1 MSTFIS
7 PSRPDSTPS
16 TRQDLIGLVDVAH
29 GLPGPAI
36 DIVDWVQGQN
46 VAPTVIDQLLENG
59 CRYFHDGTDQSDAQ
73 LIGLAVDQLIERGLN
88 PADVAYVI
96 HAHTEAFSMPAPPV
110 SVLSQLAARYGWRTR
125 MAFSVGHLAC
135 ASVGNA
141 LQWAATLLRRD
152 PQARYAL
159 VVTSDRVFG
168 QANHRI
174 RQTAGIQS
182 DGGSALLIGRDKL
195 LAVLDHITVRNHA
208 ELFDGPSNALNAA
221 AIARSAWV
229 QTKQLLQAHASACE
243 LTVAEMGEILPINAD
258 RPYWLAIGKSL
269 GLGPEHFFL
278 DNIGHRGHACCADLA
293 VNLVDRGLS
302 LLAAGRRVVYCAQ
315 SNVGA
320 YAAIG
325 FRPLSLKQE
334 AA

>member
-1 MSTFIS
+1 MSVQ
-7 PSRPDSTPS
+7 RKH
-16 TRQDLIGLVDVAH
+16 QEVIGLVDVAH
-29 GLPGPAI
+29 GLPGTAI

-46 VAPTVIDQLLENG
+46 VAPLVIEQLLGNG
-59 CRYFHDGTDQSDAQ
+59 CRYFHDGTDKSDAQ
-73 LIGLAVDQLIERGLN
+73 LIGLAIDQLIARGLDT
-88 PADVAYVI
+88 ADVAYVI
-96 HAHTEAFSMPAPPV
+96 HAHTETFSMPAPPV
-110 SVLSQLAARYGWRTR
+110 SVLTQLAARYGWHTR

-182 DGGSALLIGRDKL
+182 DGGSAVLIGRDGL
-195 LAVLDHITVRNHA
+195 RAVLEHITVRNHA
-208 ELFDGPSNALNAA
+208 ELFDGPSNAVNAA
-221 AIARSAWV
+221 AVARSAWV
-229 QTKQLLQAHASACE
+229 QTKSLLQDLAKD
-243 LTVAEMGEILPINAD
+243 LGKPVNEIGHVLPINAD

-278 DNIGHRGHACCADLA
+278 DNIGRRGHACCADLA

-302 LLAAGRRVVYCAQ
+302 LLDAGQHVVYCAQ

-320 YAAIG
+320 YAAVAFSPIQTSEE
-325 FRPLSLKQE
+325 LI
-334 AA
+334 

>member
-1 MSTFIS
+1 MSVS
-7 PSRPDSTPS
+7 N
-16 TRQDLIGLVDVAH
+16 QHQEAVIGLVDVAH

-46 VAPTVIDQLLENG
+46 VAPTVIEALLANG

-73 LIGLAVDQLIERGLN
+73 LIGLAIDKLVARGLN

-152 PQARYAL
+152 PSARYAL

-182 DGGSALLIGRDKL
+182 DGGSALLIGREDL
-195 LAVLDHITVRNHA
+195 CAVLDHITVRNHA
-208 ELFDGPSNALNAA
+208 ELFDGPSNPVNAA
-221 AIARSAWV
+221 AISRFAWM
-229 QTKQLLQAHASACE
+229 QTKSLLQDLAKD
-243 LTVAEMGEILPINAD
+243 LGRTIDDLGEVLPINAD

-269 GLGPEHFFL
+269 GLGPERFFL
-278 DNIGHRGHACCADLA
+278 DNIGQRGHACCADLA
-293 VNLVDRGLS
+293 VNLVDRGLG
-302 LLAAGRRVVYCAQ
+302 LLGAGKRVVYCAQ

-320 YAAIG
+320 YAAVA
-325 FRPLSLKQE
+325 FSPVKAEKTTHEAFDQQE

>member
-1 MSTFIS
+1 MSVHKQEAI
-7 PSRPDSTPS
+7 
-16 TRQDLIGLVDVAH
+16 IGLVDVAH

-46 VAPTVIDQLLENG
+46 VAPTVIEQLLENG

-73 LIGLAVDQLIERGLN
+73 LISLAIDQLIERGLN
-88 PADVAYVI
+88 PDDVAYVV

-152 PQARYAL
+152 PMARYAL

-182 DGGSALLIGRDKL
+182 DGGSALLIGREGL
-195 LAVLDHITVRNHA
+195 RAVLDHITVRNHA
-208 ELFDGPSNALNAA
+208 ELFDGPSNAVNAA

-229 QTKQLLQAHASACE
+229 QTKNLLQDHAQECG
-243 LTVAEMGEILPINAD
+243 LPVTEMGEILPINAD

-278 DNIGHRGHACCADLA
+278 DNIGQRGHACCADLA

-302 LLAAGRRVVYCAQ
+302 LLDAGRRAVYCAQ

-320 YAAIG
+320 YAAVAFSPVTGPITS
-325 FRPLSLKQE
+325 PLASQQQE